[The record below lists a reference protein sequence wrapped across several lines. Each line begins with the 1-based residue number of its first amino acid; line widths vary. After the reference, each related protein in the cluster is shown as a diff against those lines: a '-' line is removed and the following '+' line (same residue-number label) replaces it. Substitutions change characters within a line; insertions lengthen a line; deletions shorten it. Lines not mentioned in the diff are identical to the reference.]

1 MADLTWKRSEIRDEL
16 RELIGMP
23 GTSGLSNTVLDA
35 RINDF
40 YLNIFPG
47 DAEVQELES
56 WYTFD
61 TADDDDCEQALP
73 ASIYTVSEPMTL
85 KDSDDI
91 ITPLDFHRNKDK
103 FFTLHPEDSTDE
115 DAERGTPRAVLL
127 YGRTLILR
135 PKADEVFTFKAASI
149 IKPTAFTG
157 ETSVPL
163 DVRWG
168 PAIAQGTAV
177 LVKNRAKDLAAAADL
192 DSVYQAMIKVINRR
206 DLKQMTTQRAMPRF

>member
-1 MADLTWKRSEIRDEL
+1 MSLTWKRSEIRAEARKLASLVSTDSEYT
-16 RELIGMP
+16 EAVM
-23 GTSGLSNTVLDA
+23 ND

-47 DAEVQELES
+47 DVYAQELKS

-73 ASIYTVSEPMTL
+73 ASVYTVSEPMTL

-91 ITPLDFHRNKDK
+91 ITPLDFHQNKDK
-103 FFTLHPEDSTDE
+103 FFTLYREDSTDE
-115 DAERGTPRAVLL
+115 DAERGTPKDVLL
-127 YGRTLILR
+127 YARTLILR
-135 PKADEVFTFKAASI
+135 PKADEVFTFKAAST
-149 IKPTAFTG
+149 IKPTAFTCD
-157 ETSVPL
+157 TSVPL

-177 LVKNRAKDLAAAADL
+177 LIKNRLKDLDAAADL
-192 DSVYQAMIKVINRR
+192 DKVYQAMIRIINRR
-206 DLKQMTTQRAMPRF
+206 DLKQMSTQRAKPRF